1 MTSLVGIRVLK
12 AHTDAVK
19 AALPEASLAVKEGGL
34 DKFAE
39 VIASAVVSAE
49 DGNKTRYVV
58 CVRTPT
64 NELMVFGPYAT
75 FAAGKKAIDS
85 GDLGVSKDSRGG
97 IFPLIPAPKVTRTTK
112 KKKDKE

>member
-1 MTSLVGIRVLK
+1 
-12 AHTDAVK
+12 
-19 AALPEASLAVKEGGL
+19 
-34 DKFAE
+34 
-39 VIASAVVSAE
+39 
-49 DGNKTRYVV
+49 
-58 CVRTPT
+58 
-64 NELMVFGPYAT
+64 MVFGPYAT